1 MSSIDLVYDVKEELR
16 HLMWSIQASTEGATK
31 EELIEL
37 LNDISDSLKECLD
50 KLNAYY

>member
-1 MSSIDLVYDVKEELR
+1 MSNIGLVYDVKEELR

-37 LNDISDSLKECLD
+37 LQDISDSLQQCLK
-50 KLNAYY
+50 KLNSYC

>member
-1 MSSIDLVYDVKEELR
+1 MKDVNLLVEVKEELKLLR
-16 HLMWSIQASTEGATK
+16 WSIKTSTKGA
-31 EELIEL
+31 ERRELIDL